1 MRNFLKT
8 LALLAAFAPGIA
20 LANGPEHRFTHK
32 GVTYR
37 YTVTDAANGRK
48 VIAGRSLSDGSAFRL
63 VVDGDRVEGV
73 SGGQPVSFRTPR
85 GGAVAIA
92 AR

>member
-1 MRNFLKT
+1 MRNTFKAT
-8 LALLAAFAPGIA
+8 ALGALFMPAALAAS
-20 LANGPEHRFTHK
+20 GPEHRFTHK

-37 YTVTDAANGRK
+37 YTVTNTENGRR
-48 VIAGRSLSDGSAFRL
+48 VIEGRQSDGSKFRL
-63 VVDGDRVEGV
+63 VVDGARVEGV

-85 GGAVAIA
+85 GGAVTVA

>member
-1 MRNFLKT
+1 MRTIIKT
-8 LALLAAFAPGIA
+8 LALVAAFAPSVA
-20 LANGPEHRFTHK
+20 LASGPEHRFTHK

-37 YTVTDAANGRK
+37 YTVTEAANGRQ

-63 VVDGDRVEGV
+63 VVNGDRVVGV

-85 GGAVAIA
+85 SGAVAIA